1 MMASFTLM
9 KPTILRKGRKPKR
22 NEDETE
28 VKKERKPL
36 TQYEMSVKMKQKLR
50 EFLSDTDRMPKVLI
64 FLTRNMR
71 MVQGKLAISDFRY
84 FTMPV
89 LTANTF
95 LDLQVT
101 ISPLALQSIG
111 LKSLDS
117 GPFVP

>member
-9 KPTILRKGRKPKR
+9 KPTILRKGRKPKG
-22 NEDETE
+22 NEDEIETE

-71 MVQGKLAISDFRY
+71 MVQGKLSISDFRH
-84 FTMPV
+84 FT
-89 LTANTF
+89 TSA
-95 LDLQVT
+95 
-101 ISPLALQSIG
+101 
-111 LKSLDS
+111 KC
-117 GPFVP
+117 